1 MKGSML
7 AEQIDR
13 EYRMRQMYEKKPN
26 KDRKEEQAKKKTNKS
41 QSKISS

>member
-26 KDRKEEQAKKKTNKS
+26 KDRKEKQVKKKTK
-41 QSKISS
+41 QS

>member
-13 EYRMRQMYEKKPN
+13 EYRMRQMYEKKQN
-26 KDRKEEQAKKKTNKS
+26 KNRKDEQTKKKKTK
-41 QSKISS
+41 QS